1 MPGARLAL
9 VIACFATACAATG
22 SSRVRDGVRDID
34 GNPLPP
40 YALGTT
46 TEPVL
51 EVHCSDGRG
60 YLVVTDPPS
69 YLYGARFGTVIR
81 FVQPS
86 VGGVCDRI
94 LASRR

>member
-1 MPGARLAL
+1 VL
-9 VIACFATACAATG
+9 VIACFAAGCATTTR
-22 SSRVRDGVRDID
+22 SRVRDGVRDID
-34 GNPLPP
+34 GNALPP

-51 EVHCSDGRG
+51 EVHCSDGRS

-81 FVQPS
+81 FMRS
-86 VGGVCDRI
+86 GIGDVCDRI
-94 LASRR
+94 LASRP